1 MNSWVVRNQRVSVG
15 LLRSRVQF
23 VVLVCLGWILVIFAR
38 LYFLQVVQNDYYNN
52 RAARQRQSVISL
64 DPERGPIL
72 DRKNRRLAVSI
83 AMDSIYG
90 IPEEMKDFKQ
100 TISTIGSIVPVL
112 EKDVLQRGQT
122 RSFVWI
128 ARKIPSES
136 ADQVKR
142 LKLPGVYV
150 TQESKRFYPNKELA
164 SHVLGFVGMDN
175 KGLSGVEYQYEHVV
189 SGVPGKLLALRDAK
203 RRLLLPGGGDSILA
217 PTVGRTL
224 QLSIDSAI
232 QHIAERELEA
242 AIAERH
248 ASGGS
253 VIIMNPYTG
262 EILALANAPSFNP
275 NAYSRYNPVLWKNR
289 AIQDYYEPGSTFKPV
304 VVTAALD
311 QGLVTAEDKFDCQ
324 WGSISLAGHVME
336 DHKPFGVLTV
346 RQIIEKSSNVG
357 MIKIGLKTG
366 PETIFRF
373 TDMFGF
379 GSRTGIDL
387 PGEGTG
393 VVRPPKKWSAI
404 SIGAI
409 SIGQELGV
417 TPIQVLRMMSSFAN
431 GGYLPSPHCVA
442 RVSDNS
448 GQLRPA
454 VFPEPQHLP
463 VKHNTVQT
471 VREFLEAVVE
481 TGSGGLAKIPGY
493 RVAGKTGTAQK
504 IGRSG
509 SYADGGYIA
518 SFVGYAP
525 AEKPVFSMI
534 CILYEPKK
542 EFYGGRVAAPLFG
555 KIGQQVL
562 KYMDVP
568 PTQVLD
574 RPVLEANAVAFP
586 RGTKATVFPEDV
598 VPVTYNPP
606 DPHHKPDIVRDDDK
620 VSGLV
625 MPYLYGKTAGEVIE
639 TLSKIGVSFRIIG
652 TGTVS
657 HQWPAPESALKKD
670 DLCIITLETTTNN
683 YSLNVTRNVSS
694 SVKAE

>member
-1 MNSWVVRNQRVSVG
+1 MNNSVVRNRRVSAG
-15 LLRSRVQF
+15 LLRSRTQF
-23 VVLVCLGWILVIFAR
+23 TILAFLGWMLVILAR
-38 LYFLQVVQNDYYNN
+38 VYYLQVIQNDYYNT
-52 RAARQRQSVISL
+52 RAARQRQSIITL

-72 DRKNRRLAVSI
+72 DRKNRQLAVSI

-90 IPEEMKDFKQ
+90 IPEEIKDFKQ
-100 TISTIGSIVPVL
+100 TVSTIASIVPVD
-112 EKDVLQRGQT
+112 EKEVLQHGPNK
-122 RSFVWI
+122 SFVWI
-128 ARKIPSES
+128 TRKISSES
-136 ADQVKR
+136 ADRIRK
-142 LKLPGVYV
+142 LKLRGVYF
-150 TQESKRFYPNKELA
+150 TQESRRFYPNKELA
-164 SHVLGFVGMDN
+164 SHVLGFVGIDN

-203 RRLLLPGGGDSILA
+203 RRLLLQGGGDSILA
-217 PTVGRTL
+217 PTAGRTL

-242 AIAERH
+242 AIAEQH

-262 EILALANAPSFNP
+262 EILALANEPSFNP
-275 NAYSRYNPVLWKNR
+275 NAYSKFNPLLWKNR

-304 VVTAALD
+304 VVTAAID
-311 QGLVTAEDKFDCQ
+311 RGLVTAEDKFDCQ
-324 WGSISLAGHVME
+324 WGSITLAGHVME

-357 MIKIGLKTG
+357 MIKIGLKVG
-366 PETIFRF
+366 PETIFHF

-379 GSRTGIDL
+379 GSKTGIDL
-387 PGEGTG
+387 PGEGKG
-393 VVRPPKKWSAI
+393 VLRPTQKWSAI

-442 RVSDNS
+442 RVSDGS
-448 GQLRPA
+448 GQLRPT
-454 VFPEPQHLP
+454 VFPEPQELP
-463 VKHNTVQT
+463 VKHSTIQT
-471 VREFLEAVVE
+471 LREFLEAVVQS
-481 TGSGGLAKIPGY
+481 GSGTLAQIPGY

-504 IGRSG
+504 IGHSG

-525 AEKPVFSMI
+525 AERPAFSMI

-562 KYMDVP
+562 KYMDIP
-568 PTQVLD
+568 PSQVLD

-586 RGTKATVFPEDV
+586 HGTKATVFPEEV
-598 VPVTYNPP
+598 VPVAYNPP
-606 DPHHKPDIVRDDDK
+606 DQHHKPDIVSDDDK

-625 MPYLYGKTAGEVIE
+625 MPYLYGKTASEAIE
-639 TLSKIGVSFRIIG
+639 TLTRAGVSVRILG
-652 TGTVS
+652 TGTVFN
-657 HQWPAPESALKKD
+657 QWPAPGSALRKD
-670 DLCIITLETTTNN
+670 DLCIISLETFKNN
-683 YSLNVTRNVSS
+683 ISLGTAGNASQ
-694 SVKAE
+694 K